1 MAATSDHFTRE
12 CLETK
17 NNSED
22 GLGTDLSL
30 DIAIIGGGIV
40 GVITALGMIH
50 AGYRVTVYEK
60 TLELSQVG
68 AGIAFTGVARECMRR
83 LHPQLVEALMS
94 VGAANQQPTNRY
106 WDGFS
111 PPTKEEAQSE
121 DYLLVELASYRLS
134 YVTCLRNMFLRK
146 LVTVLPEGAMRF
158 GKQLE
163 ACEDA
168 LNSEKVRLRFSDGTV
183 AEADAGSCLS
193 LLVTFWNKN
202 SNLLT

>member
-1 MAATSDHFTRE
+1 MAAVLDHFTGAH
-12 CLETK
+12 LENKT
-17 NNSED
+17 NSED
-22 GLGTDLSL
+22 GLGTNLSL
-30 DIAIIGGGIV
+30 DIAIVGGGIA
-40 GVITALGMIH
+40 GVITALGMIR

-60 TLELSQVG
+60 THELSQVG
-68 AGIAFTGVARECMRR
+68 AGIAFTGVARECMGR

-111 PPTKEEAQSE
+111 PTTKEEAQSE
-121 DYLLVELASYRLS
+121 DHLLVELAAYKLS
-134 YVTCLRNMFLRK
+134 YVTCLRNAFLRK
-146 LVTVLPEGAMRF
+146 LVTVLPEGVMRF

-168 LNSEKVRLRFSDGTV
+168 LNSDKVRLYFSDGTV

-193 LLVTFWNKN
+193 LLVTF
-202 SNLLT
+202 